1 LVADEERIP
10 EEPEDGID
18 FDDLPEGDGVVVI
31 SPEGR
36 ILSANLQAERLF
48 RRRLPSGHTLSI
60 DEFISQEYREEAHQ
74 AWREAIEGHSRANLM
89 AKVYLG
95 SGFPIPITFSM
106 DPLFGTGPEV
116 IGVLLT
122 IRDHVPAGAGA
133 QDRHPERI
141 WQYDTLFE
149 HLAEG
154 VFTINNRWRITSF
167 NRRAQEITG
176 YQSEEVLGRNCWD
189 IFRSDLCKSNCPL
202 KLTMETGVVRMDQDV
217 RIVDKGG
224 RARSILVNTSVI
236 KNKHGLVMGAV
247 ESFRPIAQL
256 EGSEES
262 HAGLVERPG
271 RIVGQSPGLNR
282 VLNMLPDVAASDAT
296 VLIEGESGTGKE
308 LIAKAIHAQSPRS
321 GGPFVAVNCS
331 ALAETLLES
340 ELFGHVKAAFT
351 GALNN
356 KVGRFELAKGG
367 TLFLDEVGEIKP
379 EIQIKLLRVLEERV
393 FERVGGTR
401 PIRMDSRI
409 IAATNKSLAHEVG
422 RGRFR
427 EDLYYRLRTVPI
439 SIPPLR
445 DRVGDISL
453 LIDFFVNQLNR
464 RYGKSV
470 RGVDPKVLRLFRQYP
485 WPGNVRELEHA
496 LEHAFVFVKGP
507 IITVSHIPDLQPPQE
522 FQEVGPSGGNGPP
535 SEWEDEKIT
544 LQRTLEKVR
553 GRRDAAAHLLGIS
566 RSTLWRKMKTHGLL

>member
-1 LVADEERIP
+1 MEADEKSP
-10 EEPEDGID
+10 EPLSGQGVD
-18 FDDLPEGDGVVVI
+18 FDELPEGDGVVVL
-31 SPEGR
+31 SREGT
-36 ILSANLQAERLF
+36 IMSSNLQAERLLK
-48 RRRLPSGHTLSI
+48 RRLPQGETLFV
-60 DEFISQEYREEAHQ
+60 EEVISEEYRSEAQQ
-74 AWREAIEGHSRANLM
+74 AWKESLEGHSRSNLM
-89 AKVYLG
+89 AKVFLD
-95 SGFPIPITFSM
+95 SGLPVSITFSM
-106 DPLFGTGPEV
+106 DPLYGPGQEL
-116 IGVLLT
+116 IGVLITL
-122 IRDHVPAGAGA
+122 RDHVTGKSQAPG
-133 QDRHPERI
+133 RPEEV
-141 WQYDTLFE
+141 WEYDSLFE

-167 NRRAQEITG
+167 NKRAQEITG
-176 YQSEEVLGRNCWD
+176 YRREEVLGRNCWD
-189 IFRSDLCKSNCPL
+189 IFRSDLCKSSCPL
-202 KLTMETGVVRMDQDV
+202 KLTMETGVLGMDQDV

-224 RARSILVNTSVI
+224 RPQSILVNTSVI
-236 KNKHGLVMGAV
+236 KNKHGLIMGAV

-256 EGSEES
+256 ERSEEDGIS
-262 HAGLVERPG
+262 LGERPG
-271 RIVGQSPGLNR
+271 RIIGESQGLAH
-282 VLNMLPDVAASDAT
+282 VLSMLPDVAASDAT

-308 LIAKAIHAQSPRS
+308 LIARAIHAHSPRS

-409 IAATNKSLAHEVG
+409 IAATNKSLTQEVS

-439 SIPPLR
+439 YMPPLR
-445 DRVGDISL
+445 ERVSDIPL
-453 LIDFFVNQLNR
+453 LVDYFVGLFNAK
-464 RYGKSV
+464 YGKNV
-470 RGVDPKVLRLFRQYP
+470 RGVDPKVLRVFRQYS
-485 WPGNVRELEHA
+485 WPGNIRELEHA
-496 LEHAFVFVKGP
+496 LEYAFVFVKGP
-507 IITVSHIPDLQPPQE
+507 IVTASHLPELEAGHSARPASTAAAE
-522 FQEVGPSGGNGPP
+522 GP

-544 LQRTLEKVR
+544 IQKTLEKVQ
-553 GRRDAAAHLLGIS
+553 GRRDAAAHLLGMS
-566 RSTLWRKMKTHGLL
+566 RSTLWRKMKAHGLL

>member
-1 LVADEERIP
+1 MVADEERIP
-10 EEPEDGID
+10 EELDEGID

-36 ILSANLQAERLF
+36 IMSANLQAERLF
-48 RRRLPSGHTLSI
+48 RRRLSPGHTLSI
-60 DEFISQEYREEAHQ
+60 DRFISEEYREEAHQ
-74 AWREAIEGHSRANLM
+74 AWREALEGHSRSNLM

-95 SGFPIPITFSM
+95 SGFPFPITFSM
-106 DPLFGTGPEV
+106 DPLFAAGPEV
-116 IGVLLT
+116 IGVVLT
-122 IRDHVPAGAGA
+122 IRDPVPAGSGA
-133 QDRHPERI
+133 QERRPDPI

-202 KLTMETGVVRMDQDV
+202 KLTMETGVLRMDQDV

-224 RARSILVNTSVI
+224 QARSILVNTSVI
-236 KNKHGLVMGAV
+236 KNKHGLIMGAV

-256 EGSEES
+256 EGAEEGGLS
-262 HAGLVERPG
+262 LVERPG
-271 RIVGQSPGLNR
+271 QIVGQSPGLLH

-296 VLIEGESGTGKE
+296 VLVEGESGTGKE
-308 LIAKAIHAQSPRS
+308 LIAKAIHAQSPRV

-367 TLFLDEVGEIKP
+367 TLFLDEVAEIKP

-409 IAATNKSLAHEVG
+409 IAATQRSLEAEVRAACVRRTLRAWCLTTVLFMLTWPSPATASLPWWRTARIVVDRVFMMTLYPPFGAIYADGPCHKPPSVG
-422 RGRFR
+422 RC
-427 EDLYYRLRTVPI
+427 
-439 SIPPLR
+439 
-445 DRVGDISL
+445 
-453 LIDFFVNQLNR
+453 
-464 RYGKSV
+464 
-470 RGVDPKVLRLFRQYP
+470 
-485 WPGNVRELEHA
+485 
-496 LEHAFVFVKGP
+496 
-507 IITVSHIPDLQPPQE
+507 
-522 FQEVGPSGGNGPP
+522 
-535 SEWEDEKIT
+535 
-544 LQRTLEKVR
+544 
-553 GRRDAAAHLLGIS
+553 
-566 RSTLWRKMKTHGLL
+566 

>member
-1 LVADEERIP
+1 MATDEPRLPEER
-10 EEPEDGID
+10 DQAFD
-18 FDDLPEGDGVVVI
+18 FDDLPEGDGVVVVN
-31 SPEGR
+31 PEGR
-36 ILSANLQAERLF
+36 IMSANLQAERLF
-48 RRRLPSGHTLSI
+48 RRRLLSGQTLSI
-60 DEFISQEYREEAHQ
+60 EQVVSEEYREEATQ
-74 AWREAIEGHSRANLM
+74 AWREALDGHSRSNLM

-95 SGFPIPITFSM
+95 SGFPLPITFSI
-106 DPLFGTGPEV
+106 DPLFGAGSKV
-116 IGVLLT
+116 IGVLFT
-122 IRDHVPAGAGA
+122 IRDPVSVGSGG
-133 QDRHPERI
+133 QERHPDPI

-154 VFTINNRWRITSF
+154 VFTINNRWRITAF

-202 KLTMETGVVRMDQDV
+202 KLTMETGVLRMDQDV

-256 EGSEES
+256 EGAEES
-262 HAGLVERPG
+262 PVSLAERSG
-271 RIVGQSPGLNR
+271 QIVGQSPGLIH

-308 LIAKAIHAQSPRS
+308 LIAKAIHAQSPRA

-409 IAATNKSLAHEVG
+409 IAATNKSLSQEVHQ
-422 RGRFR
+422 GRFR

-453 LIDFFVNQLNR
+453 LIDFFVHQLNR

-470 RGVDPKVLRLFRQYP
+470 RGVDPKVLRLFQQYS

-507 IITVSHIPDLQPPQE
+507 IITASHIPELNPIQAPRE
-522 FQEVGPSGGNGPP
+522 AGPSVGDEAS
-535 SEWEDEKIT
+535 SEWEDEKVT
-544 LQRTLEKVR
+544 LYRVLEKVQ

-566 RSTLWRKMKTHGLL
+566 RSTLWRKMKLHGLL